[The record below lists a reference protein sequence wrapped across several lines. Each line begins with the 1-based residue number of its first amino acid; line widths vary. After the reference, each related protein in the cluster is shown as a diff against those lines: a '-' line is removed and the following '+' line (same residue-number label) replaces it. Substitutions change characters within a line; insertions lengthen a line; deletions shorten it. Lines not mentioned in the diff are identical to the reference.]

1 MQLCMRIDPKCA
13 VGRRTR
19 LGTYVSIR
27 RKHSAVKPAIT
38 ESGRAPRRDLVHV
51 YTRTR
56 ESRRIRSRCT
66 GKLHRIDL
74 LAAPLQHLTVNQQQR
89 LASET
94 TDERAA

>member
-1 MQLCMRIDPKCA
+1 MIE
-13 VGRRTR
+13 VGK
-19 LGTYVSIR
+19 YVSIR

-38 ESGRAPRRDLVHV
+38 ESGRAH
-51 YTRTR
+51 TRTQ
-56 ESRRIRSRCT
+56 ESRRIRSRCG

-94 TDERAA
+94 TDERVA